1 MGRSLSSAVRRWP
14 LGLLPGL
21 VRLGYLRNRSDSGK
35 YVKISIQ
42 DFGEILRNK
51 DRRGESR

>member
-1 MGRSLSSAVRRWP
+1 MRRWP